1 MQPTL
6 KQGIALKQALQHI
19 KPAEI
24 YRNKTLNKLAK
35 HFVNSIGIYNINN
48 TDLRIYYGSKPNMWD
63 EMQAEEY
70 VYEMQLG
77 NVSLLKSKVHM
88 LVLLDKFHIICFNNQ
103 IHVHLNKLE
112 SKPMLIGNL
121 NFMQQF
127 VEQIAK
133 TQLQTT

>member
-1 MQPTL
+1 MRPILRQSTIPRQVL
-6 KQGIALKQALQHI
+6 DDV
-19 KPAEI
+19 KPAEV

-48 TDLRIYYGSKPNMWD
+48 TDLRIYHSTNPNMWD
-63 EMQAEEY
+63 EMLAEEY

-77 NVSLLKSKVHM
+77 YVSLLKSKVHM
-88 LVLLDKFHIICFNNQ
+88 LVLLDRFHIICFNNQ

-112 SKPMLIGNL
+112 SKPILISNL
-121 NFMQQF
+121 DFIQQF

-133 TQLQTT
+133 THLQTF